1 MFVINKYMERKK
13 ITLNL
18 QMKIREYLRFIWK
31 VELTQNQKIEDK
43 IINTLSKSLK
53 EELFLEA
60 HGSFLNKY
68 PMFFANFSDNVLRQ
82 LMYKMQ
88 EIRLTPEDLI
98 FSVNINHLSLYFM
111 SFFIKDKV
119 KDDCEIYFIVKGKVE
134 LFINDSNIGKTK
146 EKNTI
151 LQELLVFLIIF
162 LCKNKAKFF

>member
-98 FSVNINHLSLYFM
+98 FSVKSNHFYSDYK
-111 SFFIKDKV
+111 FI
-119 KDDCEIYFIVKGKVE
+119 
-134 LFINDSNIGKTK
+134 
-146 EKNTI
+146 
-151 LQELLVFLIIF
+151 
-162 LCKNKAKFF
+162 